1 MKKNLFLLFSI
12 YFFVLQPLIIGILRG
27 QANFFW
33 LGAINLV
40 AIILIGMLSSSVEA
54 EKEKTHDHEKKPEV
68 VKEAKVSF
76 HDHFRAVAKER
87 NKKSELVLPTIIS
100 LLVAILIFFMF
111 QSNNAALQVII
122 LFAVVI
128 GFIVFLGLTLI
139 FKHRITKR
147 FWTLVGTKIY
157 LILLIASLALTAYDY
172 YQVHKDFNATF
183 QDYVAQNLLGE
194 ERIPTDG
201 YVFTGEGTVL
211 GTGLG
216 STTGVQEVSSDIFT
230 GTTVNSDIQEAT
242 GTVLGTSSEVIT
254 PTTNTAATTLG
265 NQKLMDAVLY
275 LLKKYDIPLITKKD
289 ISFTYVTFKNP
300 YYNEW
305 RTAYASKL
313 IGKSTNPSKY
323 IVCES
328 YIVMKG
334 ILEKWNVPYT
344 STTVLAK
351 FRAEAVKRNALNGC
365 VKGKIVTD
373 TTL

>member
-12 YFFVLQPLIIGILRG
+12 YFFVLQPLIIGVLRW

-40 AIILIGMLSSSVEA
+40 AIILIGMLSSTVEG

-68 VKEAKVSF
+68 IKEAKVSF
-76 HDHFRAVAKER
+76 HEHFRAATKER
-87 NKKSELVLPTIIS
+87 TKKSELVLPTIIS
-100 LLVAILIFFMF
+100 VLVAIIIFFMF
-111 QSNNAALQVII
+111 QSNGTAIQVIALI
-122 LFAVVI
+122 AVVLW
-128 GFIVFLGLTLI
+128 FIVFLGLTLM

-147 FWTLVGTKIY
+147 FWSLVGTKLY
-157 LILLIASLALTAYDY
+157 LILLIVSLALTAYDY

-183 QDYVAQNLLGE
+183 QDYIAQNFLGE

-201 YVFTGEGTVL
+201 YVFTGEGMVVWS
-211 GTGLG
+211 GLW
-216 STTGVQEVSSDIFT
+216 STTGIQEVSSDIFT
-230 GTTVNSDIQEAT
+230 GTTVNSDVKEAT
-242 GTVLGTSSEVIT
+242 GKVLDTSAEAVIS
-254 PTTNTAATTLG
+254 TTNTATTTLG
-265 NQKLMDAVLY
+265 NQKLMDAVIY

-328 YIVMKG
+328 YIVMKW

-344 STTVLAK
+344 STTVLTK
-351 FRAEAVKRNALNGC
+351 FRAEAVKRDALNGC

-373 TTL
+373 KTL